1 MSTKKTLL
9 DYTEQVKPTLSTTSV
24 SMEVKPDEQVL
35 PQMNLGVTLTR
46 GHQHDQEDQQTIS
59 DKELEAMSTDTK
71 INDLTEYGEFMPTE
85 PSIGIITDTPQVSPV
100 AEQIVETQ
108 DSKEA
113 IKGTKT
119 K

>member
-24 SMEVKPDEQVL
+24 SMKVKADEQEL

-46 GHQHDQEDQQTIS
+46 GHQQEQEDQTIS

-85 PSIGIITDTPQVSPV
+85 PSVGIITDTPQVSPV
-100 AEQIVETQ
+100 AEQIVET
-108 DSKEA
+108 KEV
-113 IKGTKT
+113 KT
-119 K
+119 KK